1 MNVTKVRHR
10 DTLIAGRQIRDKI
23 KANKKQIKA
32 TKNTITKDK
41 DESIY
46 GLYSYDEKISG
57 LKAQGED
64 IAKDKQ
70 DALTVFEN
78 ETKDLIIQEIHGRR
92 LGKLKELK
100 GNLKQIKEEIAK
112 VEGEIQD
119 MTLAITN
126 QYEAYLGKQYMKE
139 EVLNEFIQL
148 METENI
154 KTVGEAIKVYKESYE
169 NSR

>member
-1 MNVTKVRHR
+1 
-10 DTLIAGRQIRDKI
+10 
-23 KANKKQIKA
+23 
-32 TKNTITKDK
+32 
-41 DESIY
+41 
-46 GLYSYDEKISG
+46 
-57 LKAQGED
+57 
-64 IAKDKQ
+64 
-70 DALTVFEN
+70 
-78 ETKDLIIQEIHGRR
+78 
-92 LGKLKELK
+92 
-100 GNLKQIKEEIAK
+100 
-112 VEGEIQD
+112 